1 MKEKTPMNAL
11 RNTTL
16 SGLALALLSLPVIAQ
31 EAPLCPFDANG
42 RIADVAYDST
52 AVFWRPIV
60 EHERLTLSIHTP
72 CSTIVKEFAKGET
85 PVFDLRE
92 VQGETDGLYTWE
104 LRTVPVV
111 DPEVRDILAGARAK
125 GDLFTPLALQQKG
138 LLPDSPYVESGSFSV
153 IEGFVLVPSEDES
166 RSTRAVASEQGADGI
181 TSVFA
186 AATVL
191 TNADGVIRNSLCVG
205 FDCPN
210 SPAFSDTTVLLTENN
225 TRIKF
230 DDTSTLSGF
239 ARNDWE
245 LKANSNNSGG
255 GSFFSIVDCGESS
268 GGGCAEDHLVVIEAG
283 APANA
288 LRVDNAGRLGLGT
301 GNPVVEIHSVN
312 GDTPTLRLQQDGSS
326 GFAPQTWDVAGN
338 ETNFFVRDV
347 TGGSQLPFRIQPGA
361 DSNSL
366 FIASDNDV
374 GMGTSSPSAA
384 LHVRRTNGTAKMFV
398 DEGSGS
404 AAQRTLL
411 QLTNNGGT
419 EFRMTDNS
427 TSVTWLFQNT
437 AGNFRFTDAGDAFNE
452 FILTQ
457 DGDLTITGEITTSGS
472 CSGGCDRVFSPGYDL
487 PSIAEHAAE
496 MLTNQ
501 YLPAVGPTAEDE
513 PFNLSQKVGGM
524 LNELEKAHIYI
535 AELSDQIEIKSTRIL
550 ELEERLARIERQL
563 SSENPG
569 PTGLMAESR

>member
-1 MKEKTPMNAL
+1 MNAI
-11 RNTTL
+11 RNATL

-52 AVFWRPIV
+52 AVFWRPVV

-85 PVFDLRE
+85 PSFDLRE

-125 GDLFTPLALQQKG
+125 GDLLTPLALQQKG
-138 LLPDSPYVESGSFSV
+138 QLPNSPYVESGSFTV
-153 IEGFVLVPSEDES
+153 IEGFVLVPSEEEG
-166 RSTRAVASEQGADGI
+166 RSTRAVASEQGTDGI

-239 ARNDWE
+239 PRNDWE
-245 LKANSNNSGG
+245 LKANSNSSGG

-268 GGGCAEDHLVVIEAG
+268 GGGCAEDHLVVVEAG

-326 GFAPQTWDVAGN
+326 GFAPQTWDIAGN

-347 TGGSQLPFRIQPGA
+347 SNGSTLPFRIFPGA
-361 DSNSL
+361 SSSSL
-366 FIASDNDV
+366 IIAADDDI
-374 GMGTSSPSAA
+374 GMGTSNPDVDLHILATGEAA
-384 LHVRRTNGTAKMFV
+384 TDVQFKIEANTDPAFDFKEQ
-398 DEGSGS
+398 DSG
-404 AAQRTLL
+404 
-411 QLTNNGGT
+411 
-419 EFRMTDNS
+419 
-427 TSVTWLFQNT
+427 VTWRFINNNT
-437 AGNFRFTDAGDAFNE
+437 VLKVADVGTGADGAE
-452 FILTQ
+452 ELTLTQ
-457 DGDLTITGEITTSGS
+457 AGDLTITGEIFTGGS
-472 CSGGCDRVFSPGYDL
+472 CSGGCDLVFDSGSSL
-487 PSIAEHAAE
+487 ESIEEHAE
-496 MLTNQ
+496 LMWQNQ
-501 YLPAVGPTAEDE
+501 FLPAVGPTPEQG
-513 PFNLSQKVGGM
+513 PFNLSRMTGAL

-535 AELSDQIEIKSTRIL
+535 QQLH
-550 ELEERLARIERQL
+550 ERLASQEQESIDLARRLASLERSLLVQAG
-563 SSENPG
+563 E
-569 PTGLMAESR
+569 